1 MAYRPG
7 KCRLHHILRE
17 NNLTLT
23 DLSKKTGI
31 RLSQLSDYANNHR
44 ESMSYAN
51 AFNIAMTLGIPM
63 EDLYE
68 AVEY

>member
-31 RLSQLSDYANNHR
+31 ALSQLSDYANNHR
-44 ESMSYAN
+44 ARMSFAN
-51 AFNIAMTLGIPM
+51 AFNIAMTLGQPM